1 MGYHPSLIISLGMNC
16 TKSKAQLNFIFY
28 FSKTITEIANLDSF
42 FLDNVK
48 FVEDVQ
54 YPFLFMSAINL
65 AFVNVSL
72 TLVSSHVINIANASY
87 ITFLDCYLSFK
98 NKQVINSTSYQVYL
112 CPNTKKGK
120 DSFKI
125 KCKKM
130 FLTQASWSWG
140 LVLAS

>member
-54 YPFLFMSAINL
+54 SPFLFMSAINL

-87 ITFLDCYLSFK
+87 ITFLDCSLSFK
-98 NKQVINSTSYQVYL
+98 NKQVINSTSYQVNL
-112 CPNTKKGK
+112 CPNTKKRKG
-120 DSFKI
+120 FI
-125 KCKKM
+125 
-130 FLTQASWSWG
+130 
-140 LVLAS
+140 